1 MDVSDDNTCF
11 ILTVKL
17 ICNDCETLKSLAL
30 SIKEPVYSMFIL
42 QYYALFCSALKEY
55 LNQNLLSSKNDSENA
70 NLRNMIKN
78 FDKRFGKIKNIYLSI
93 DKEQDEDFQSI
104 VRFEF
109 IKKNNRYY
117 NLGIYFDNKKR
128 IIGNTHLATNFLNC
142 YNGDNNGVKAYQI
155 GKDFGRIIG
164 SFSDGLSKQLTMP
177 YIKLNNVHP
186 EIMFLDINTNKNMF
200 FNKSYSKEINLI
212 LLHGVSTLNFV
223 QYCLEPIFLYDNPWI
238 MRVKYISTYYVH
250 RGLLRI
256 KKHLEQNSPTQLVQD
271 IEQITQSGECLFSSI
286 MRNCMMH
293 FDLKNNGEFAISKDC
308 YDFSKPLFGLIETCF
323 GMSYNEY
330 FNKLSDYG
338 KKLDKFISDLFDI
351 KNAKIKPLD

>member
-1 MDVSDDNTCF
+1 MDVSENNTCF
-11 ILTVKL
+11 ISTIKL
-17 ICNDCETLKSLAL
+17 ICNDCETLKTFAL
-30 SIKEPVYSMFIL
+30 SIKDPIYTMFIL
-42 QYYALFCSALKEY
+42 QYFALFCSALKEY
-55 LNQNLLSSKNDSENA
+55 LNRDLLSSKTDSEND

-78 FDKRFGKIKNIYLSI
+78 YEKRFGKIKNIYLSI
-93 DKEQDEDFQSI
+93 DKEQDEDFQSL
-104 VRFEF
+104 VHFTL
-109 IKKNNRYY
+109 IKNYNLYY
-117 NLGIYFDNKKR
+117 NLGIYFDKKRR
-128 IIGNTHLATNFLNC
+128 IIGNTHLVASFLSC
-142 YNGDNNGVKAYQI
+142 YDGDDDGKKAYQI
-155 GKDFGRIIG
+155 GENFGRIIG
-164 SFSDGLSKQLTMP
+164 SFSDGLSKNLTMP
-177 YIKLNNVHP
+177 FIELNTVHP
-186 EIMFLDINTNKNMF
+186 EILYLDINTNNNRF
-200 FNKSYSKEINLI
+200 FNTHYSKEINL
-212 LLHGVSTLNFV
+212 LFLHCVSTLNYV
-223 QYCLEPIFLYDNPWI
+223 QYCLEPILLYDNPWI

-271 IEQITQSGECLFSSI
+271 IEHITKSGECLFSSI

-308 YDFSKPLFGLIETCF
+308 FDFSKPLFGLIETCF